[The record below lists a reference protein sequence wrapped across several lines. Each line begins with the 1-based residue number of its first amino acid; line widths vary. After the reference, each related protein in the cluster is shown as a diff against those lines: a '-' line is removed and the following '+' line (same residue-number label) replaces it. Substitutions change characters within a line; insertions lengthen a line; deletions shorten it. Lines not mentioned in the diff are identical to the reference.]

1 LRRVDFR
8 KSFGSIFRMRGAS
21 LINVF
26 CAAAVALFLLSGL
39 AGCGGSEEA
48 SGSEPLSRAQFIKR
62 ASAVCFSE
70 EERKTK
76 AMESA
81 SKLGKNFLG
90 GSKKE
95 LAELVST
102 VVLPLYAEMIEEF
115 AALKP
120 PAKEQAMWDAI
131 VRQYEKA
138 LKEAEAT
145 PAKQITDD
153 SLASVN
159 IAAEKYGIEECT
171 L

>member
-1 LRRVDFR
+1 MQTRR
-8 KSFGSIFRMRGAS
+8 

-26 CAAAVALFLLSGL
+26 FAGAVALLLLPGL

-48 SGSEPLSRAQFIKR
+48 SGSEALSKSQFVKR

-95 LAELVST
+95 LTELVST

-120 PAKEQAMWDAI
+120 PAKEQAKWDAI
-131 VRQYEKA
+131 VRQYEEA
-138 LKEAEAT
+138 LAEAKAN
-145 PAKQITDD
+145 PAKQVTDD
-153 SLASVN
+153 SLARVN
-159 IAAEKYGIEECT
+159 IAAEKYGVEECT